1 MINHEEHK
9 YQQCVVTFGND
20 DVYAATGSIEDVV
33 DKKGYGLLM
42 FSNRKM
48 EDGFVDVDTVP
59 CVLRFQKPK
68 DVENIIGVL
77 TGLKNSIEKQ
87 KSLDAGSMTDKEWE
101 KHLSELKCQ
110 SE

>member
-9 YQQCVVTFGND
+9 YQQCVITFGND
-20 DVYAATGSIEDVV
+20 DVYAATGSIEDVA
-33 DKKGYGLLM
+33 DKKSYGLLM

-59 CVLRFQKPK
+59 CVLRFQKPE
-68 DVENIIGVL
+68 DVDNIIGVL
-77 TGLKNSIEKQ
+77 TELKNSMEKQ
-87 KSLDAGSMTDKEWE
+87 KSLDAGSMTDEEWK

-110 SE
+110 GE